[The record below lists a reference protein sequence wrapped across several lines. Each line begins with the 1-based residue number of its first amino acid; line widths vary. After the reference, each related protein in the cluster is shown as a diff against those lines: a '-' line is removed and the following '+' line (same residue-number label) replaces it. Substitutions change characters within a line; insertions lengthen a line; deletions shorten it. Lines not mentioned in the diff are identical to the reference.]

1 MALEWFKQGILEET
15 PGKAPLW
22 KDNWAEFSK
31 ELWTN
36 FRPANLTGT
45 AEMELQHLSMPGS
58 TRLSDYLVCFNTLT
72 SRVEWGDAALQ
83 FQFYDGLPD

>member
-1 MALEWFKQGILEET
+1 VALEWFKQGILEET

-36 FRPANLTGT
+36 FGPVNLTRT

-58 TRLSDYLVCFNTLT
+58 ARLSNYLVCFNTLT
-72 SRVEWGDAALQ
+72 SRVEWGDAAL
-83 FQFYDGLPD
+83 